1 MSIELIVV
9 IVVAVLVIGI
19 KVSCGTFFWW
29 VARSDASTIDGP
41 SHDRFG

>member
-19 KVSCGTFFWW
+19 KVSRGSFFWW
-29 VARSDASTIDGP
+29 G
-41 SHDRFG
+41 GKK